1 MENFYITLEAVAKM
15 LVFAA
20 PAFLLMKFKKFE
32 DEKSIKALVT
42 LLLYISQ
49 PCLTVYSFQKAT
61 LMVQNGTV
69 PKNVM
74 LMRGMWAFVLAVALQ
89 CAMLA
94 LSYFV
99 LRKKQTEAKYRI
111 FVIAATFSNSG
122 FFGVPIL
129 EAVLGDAHPEVVMVS
144 ALFSLV
150 MNMMCWT
157 IVSTIITRDPKYIS
171 IKKVFINPNTIA
183 GMIAIVLMCL
193 DFVLPARV
201 ESMVTQLGN
210 FSTPLCMFIL
220 GMRLARV
227 KPSELFG
234 EWRQYVIVLCKNVV
248 CPLFAFAALLFVPVD
263 GYIKQ
268 ALFIIV
274 CCPAANMVLSFAEML
289 GKGQKTAANLVL
301 LSTIVSLITLPLMCL
316 LLPFLA

>member
-1 MENFYITLEAVAKM
+1 MENFYITFEAVAKM

-20 PAFLLMKFKKFE
+20 PAFLLMKFKKFNE
-32 DEKSIKALVT
+32 DSIKALVT
-42 LLLYISQ
+42 VLLFIGQ

-61 LMVQNGTV
+61 QMVVDGTV
-69 PKNVM
+69 TKQLM
-74 LMRGMWAFVLAVALQ
+74 LVRGVWAFVLSLILQ

-94 LSYFV
+94 ISYFV
-99 LRKKQTEAKYRI
+99 LRKKQEDAQYRI

-157 IVSTIITRDPKYIS
+157 IVSTIITRDAKYIS
-171 IKKVFINPNTIA
+171 LRKIFINPNTIA
-183 GMIAIVLMCL
+183 GIIAIVLMCL
-193 DFVLPARV
+193 TLVLPEQV
-201 ESMVTQLGN
+201 TGIVTQLGN

-220 GMRLARV
+220 GMRLALV
-227 KPSELFG
+227 KGRDLFCRWG
-234 EWRQYVIVLCKNVV
+234 QYVIVLAKNVL
-248 CPLFAFAALLFVPVD
+248 CPLFALAVLCFVPID

-301 LSTIVSLITLPLMCL
+301 LSTLSSLVTLPLMCL
-316 LLPFLA
+316 LLPLLA

>member
-1 MENFYITLEAVAKM
+1 M
-15 LVFAA
+15 LAFAA
-20 PAFLLMKFKKFE
+20 PAFLLMKFKKYNE
-32 DEKSIKALVT
+32 GSIQALVT
-42 LLLYISQ
+42 MLLYISQ

-69 PKNVM
+69 AKDVM
-74 LMRGMWAFVLAVALQ
+74 LMRGLWAFLLSLVLQ
-89 CAMLA
+89 SAMMA
-94 LSYFV
+94 ISYLI
-99 LRKKQTEAKYRI
+99 LRKKQEDARYRI

-129 EAVLGDAHPEVVMVS
+129 EAVLGKTHPEVVMFS

-157 IVSTIITRDPKYIS
+157 VVSTVITRDTKYIS
-171 IKKVFINPNTIA
+171 LKKIFINPNTIA
-183 GMIAIVLMCL
+183 GIIAIALMCL
-193 DFVLPARV
+193 DFVLPTQV
-201 ESMVTQLGN
+201 EGMVTLLGN

-220 GMRLARV
+220 GMRLALV
-227 KPSELFG
+227 KGKELFG
-234 EWRQYVIVLCKNVV
+234 DWRQYVIVLCKNVA
-248 CPLFAFAALLFVPVD
+248 CPAFALLALMFVPID

-301 LSTIVSLITLPLMCL
+301 LSTIVSLVTLPLMCL
-316 LLPFLA
+316 LLPLLA

>member
-1 MENFYITLEAVAKM
+1 MENFYITLIAVAKM
-15 LVFAA
+15 LAFAA
-20 PAFLLMKFKKFE
+20 PAFLLMKYKKFSE
-32 DEKSIKALVT
+32 TSIQSLVT

-69 PKNVM
+69 AKDVM
-74 LMRGMWAFVLAVALQ
+74 LMRGLWAFLLSLVLQ
-89 CAMLA
+89 SAMMA
-94 LSYFV
+94 ISYFV
-99 LRKKQTEAKYRI
+99 LRNKQEDAKYRI

-157 IVSTIITRDPKYIS
+157 VVSTVITRDTKYIS
-171 IKKVFINPNTIA
+171 LKKIFINPNTIA
-183 GMIAIVLMCL
+183 GIVAIVLMCA
-193 DFVLPARV
+193 DFLFP
-201 ESMVTQLGN
+201 TQIEGMITMLGN

-220 GMRLARV
+220 GMRLALV
-227 KPSELFG
+227 KGKELFG
-234 EWRQYVIVLCKNVV
+234 DWRQYLVVLCKNVA
-248 CPLFAFAALLFVPVD
+248 CPAFALAALLFAPID

-301 LSTIVSLITLPLMCL
+301 LSTIISLVTLPLMCL
-316 LLPFLA
+316 LLPLLA

>member
-1 MENFYITLEAVAKM
+1 MENFYITFTAVAKM
-15 LVFAA
+15 LAFAA
-20 PAFLLMKFKKFE
+20 PAFLLMKFKKYNE
-32 DEKSIKALVT
+32 GSIQALVT
-42 LLLYISQ
+42 MLLYISQ

-69 PKNVM
+69 AKDVM
-74 LMRGMWAFVLAVALQ
+74 LMRGLWAFLLSLVLQ
-89 CAMLA
+89 SAMMA
-94 LSYFV
+94 ISYLI
-99 LRKKQTEAKYRI
+99 LRKKQEDARYRI

-129 EAVLGDAHPEVVMVS
+129 EAVLGKTHPEVVMFS

-157 IVSTIITRDPKYIS
+157 VVSTVITRDTKYIS
-171 IKKVFINPNTIA
+171 LKKIFINPNTIA
-183 GMIAIVLMCL
+183 GIIAIALMCL
-193 DFVLPARV
+193 DFVLPTQV
-201 ESMVTQLGN
+201 EGMVTLLGN

-220 GMRLARV
+220 GMRLALV
-227 KPSELFG
+227 KGKELFG
-234 EWRQYVIVLCKNVV
+234 DWRQYVIVLCKNVA
-248 CPLFAFAALLFVPVD
+248 CPAFALLALMFVPID

-301 LSTIVSLITLPLMCL
+301 LSTIVSLVTLPLMCL
-316 LLPFLA
+316 LLPLLA